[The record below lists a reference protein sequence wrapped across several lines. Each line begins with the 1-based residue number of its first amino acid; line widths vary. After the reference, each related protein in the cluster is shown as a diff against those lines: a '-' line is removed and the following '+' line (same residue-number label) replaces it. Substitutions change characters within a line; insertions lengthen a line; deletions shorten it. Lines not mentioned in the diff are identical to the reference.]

1 MRITPITYSAAAILL
16 GAGAA
21 LLPAMSVQAATLGT
35 LTCQGTE
42 SIAYSPPLTPAPQA
56 TKISAET
63 TFGPCV
69 STDLSIDGGMARV
82 HAVSP
87 SASCDGLT
95 EGTVKTTITW
105 SNGNTSTFSA
115 TRTTDDINGQI
126 VTTDTGVIASG
137 EFAGNKATEVTT
149 LPDLDPAACETTGI
163 ASASGTATFEILPI

>member
-21 LLPAMSVQAATLGT
+21 LLPAISAQAVTLGT

-42 SIAYSPPLTPAPQA
+42 SIAYSPPLTPTPRA

-63 TFGPCV
+63 IFGPCV
-69 STDLSIDGGMARV
+69 STDPSISGGLAHV

-87 SASCDGLT
+87 SASCDELT
-95 EGTVKTTITW
+95 KGTVRTTLTW

-115 TRTTDDINGQI
+115 TRTTDDVNGEV
-126 VTTDTGVIASG
+126 VTTDTGVIVSG
-137 EFAGNKATEVTT
+137 EFAGNDATEVVV
-149 LPDLDPAACETTGI
+149 LPDLDPASCETTGI
-163 ASASGTATFEILPI
+163 ASASGTATFKILPI